1 MSAERGQAGQIP
13 LPFRQYDH
21 YELDQYCAGH
31 NREVLE
37 YLHGL
42 RTGGGG
48 VTCLWGESGTGK
60 SHLLQAMCTRTAAQ
74 GGRSAYLP
82 LEEHAAL
89 EPGMLLG
96 LDVLQL
102 VCVDD
107 MDAIA
112 GIGPWEQ
119 AVFNLFNGL
128 AEAGHTLIFSAAMS
142 PRGLPLSLPDLK
154 SRLQSGLIF
163 HLQPLPEADRLQAL
177 RQRARLRGLELGDEV
192 MAYLSKH
199 LARDTHSLFRFLDRL
214 DQASLAAKRRLTV
227 PFVREL
233 LDKVRDEE

>member
-1 MSAERGQAGQIP
+1 MSADRGRAGQIP

-21 YELDQYCAGH
+21 YDLEQYCAGR

-37 YLHGL
+37 HLHGL
-42 RTGGGG
+42 RPGGGG

-60 SHLLQAMCTRTAAQ
+60 SHLLQAMCMRMAVQ

-82 LEEHAAL
+82 LGEHAAL
-89 EPGMLLG
+89 EPEMLLG

-112 GIGPWEQ
+112 GIGAWEQ

-128 AEAGHTLIFSAAMS
+128 VEAGHTLIFSASVS
-142 PRGLPLSLPDLK
+142 PRGLPLTLPDLK

-163 HLQPLPEADRLQAL
+163 HLRPLPETDRLQAL
-177 RQRARLRGLELGDEV
+177 RQRARLRGLELSDEV
-192 MAYLSKH
+192 TAYLSKR

-233 LDKVRDEE
+233 LDESEQ